1 LYQKFGVNNVV
12 YPQLAHLRLL
22 VARVLR
28 EFAQSPGRDVLSAF
42 AVKLFCEKMGPFL
55 GGIPP
60 RSSPRGGLGFQ
71 GESRVALDF
80 IEKRI
85 YICTTD
91 WGVGYVQKT
100 WKSLRVEAM

>member
-60 RSSPRGGLGFQ
+60 AVAPEGDLVFREKAESPLTLLKREFTSVQPTGASDMCKKLGNP
-71 GESRVALDF
+71 
-80 IEKRI
+80 
-85 YICTTD
+85 
-91 WGVGYVQKT
+91 
-100 WKSLRVEAM
+100 